1 MPEFRDAPAE
11 SRASQD
17 DLVEMIIGSFGG
29 DSRAAVA
36 ALLRINS
43 TLLEELHAL
52 MCKQAYEERL
62 TASRR
67 H

>member
-1 MPEFRDAPAE
+1 MPEFRDAPAG

-29 DSRAAVA
+29 DPRAAVA

-52 MCKQAYEERL
+52 MSKQVYEERL
-62 TASRR
+62 TGSRR